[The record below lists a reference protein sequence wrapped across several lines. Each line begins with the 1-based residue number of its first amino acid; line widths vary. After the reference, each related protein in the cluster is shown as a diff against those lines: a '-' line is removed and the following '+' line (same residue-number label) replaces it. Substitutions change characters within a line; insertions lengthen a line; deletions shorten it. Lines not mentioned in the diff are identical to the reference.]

1 MGFFVE
7 SELRPPK
14 IYKKIVTLQIYNAPV
29 RLCVTVRR
37 LYAAQ

>member
-7 SELRPPK
+7 SESRPPK
-14 IYKKIVTLQIYNAPV
+14 IYKKIITLRIFNALV
-29 RLCVTVRR
+29 RLYVTVRR